1 MVFDPPAPRT
11 LLLAVPLA
19 MAMLVLTLAGCG
31 VSKQSQGVV
40 NQWRD
45 ASLPPFERG
54 ITTQSEVIERL
65 GPPSQVIG
73 LNDQIVFYY
82 LRENVAS
89 KGVFLILFNWT
100 SKRVSYDRA
109 IFFFNKDGLLT
120 EYGISVERLPYEKSP
135 S

>member
-1 MVFDPPAPRT
+1 MVSGPPTASTTR
-11 LLLAVPLA
+11 LAAQLA
-19 MAMLVLTLAGCG
+19 IAILALTLAGCG
-31 VSKQSQGVV
+31 VSKQNQGVV

-54 ITTQSEVIERL
+54 ITTQSEVIQRL

-82 LRENVAS
+82 LRESVAS
-89 KGVFLILFNWT
+89 KGVFLLLFNWT
-100 SKRVSYDRA
+100 SKQVSYDRA
-109 IFFFNKDGLLT
+109 IFFFNKDGVLT
-120 EYGISVERLPYEKSP
+120 EYGISVERLPYENP

>member
-1 MVFDPPAPRT
+1 MVSGPATTRT
-11 LLLAVPLA
+11 RLLVAQWSMVI
-19 MAMLVLTLAGCG
+19 LVLTLAGCG

-82 LRENVAS
+82 LRESVAS
-89 KGVFLILFNWT
+89 EGVFLILYNWT

-109 IFFFNKDGLLT
+109 IFFFNKDGVLT
-120 EYGISVERLPYEKSP
+120 EYGVSIERLPYEKKP

>member
-1 MVFDPPAPRT
+1 MVSGPSTTSTAR
-11 LLLAVPLA
+11 LAAQLA
-19 MAMLVLTLAGCG
+19 IAILVLTLAGCG

-82 LRENVAS
+82 LRESVDS
-89 KGVFLILFNWT
+89 EGVFLLLFNWT
-100 SKRVSYDRA
+100 RKRVSYDRA
-109 IFFFNKDGLLT
+109 IFFFNKDGVLT
-120 EYGISVERLPYEKSP
+120 EYGISVERLPYEKP